1 MSPAEQERKLRM
13 IAEMPADELAAW
25 EAYVIENRGYFPDE
39 QAAILRRR
47 KQLGARK

>member
-13 IAEMPADELAAW
+13 IAEMPADELAAY
-25 EAYVIENRGYFPDE
+25 EMYVIANRQFFPDE